1 MPRRRGIAS
10 RRFLFMIDHASEE
23 DIHLARDEMRCAG
36 KRIAAIVTV
45 TLPPSLPPPPPFSLL
60 SSPNP
65 SFPAR
70 ERAGVC
76 VSLSHL
82 VSPSRSVEYWNFEK
96 PGCSGRQ
103 P

>member
-45 TLPPSLPPPPPFSLL
+45 TLPPSLPP
-60 SSPNP
+60 
-65 SFPAR
+65 
-70 ERAGVC
+70 
-76 VSLSHL
+76 
-82 VSPSRSVEYWNFEK
+82 SPSSFLPSLIPQPLFPCARAR
-96 PGCSGRQ
+96 GRVCLSFSSRFALSLCGVLEFRKAGLLR
-103 P
+103 